1 MQVGLV
7 THYGHWERCECAGQ
21 YSLLTG
27 EVLLVWGLLIKHS
40 DQVSRVALCNQYLT
54 ITRKRIGS

>member
-21 YSLLTG
+21 DADGLVTG
-27 EVLLVWGLLIKHS
+27 EVLLVSGWGGE
-40 DQVSRVALCNQYLT
+40 Y
-54 ITRKRIGS
+54 